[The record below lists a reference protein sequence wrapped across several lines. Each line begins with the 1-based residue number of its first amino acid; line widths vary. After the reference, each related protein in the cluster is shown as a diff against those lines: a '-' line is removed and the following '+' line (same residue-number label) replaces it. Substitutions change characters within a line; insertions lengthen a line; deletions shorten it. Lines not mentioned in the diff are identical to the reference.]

1 MRQIDWWP
9 GNAQFRA
16 LHLRAGRALAALSI
30 LFWLASASPSL
41 LWASSCVA
49 AASGSGQG
57 TQEPSASD
65 LRLLSRAHPL
75 APFSF
80 RLRWACQL
88 HICRSCDDE
97 FRPRAQA
104 SALHQKAGRALVG
117 GRRARFWH
125 LVFMHRLGLLSAS

>member
-1 MRQIDWWP
+1 MDK
-9 GNAQFRA
+9 
-16 LHLRAGRALAALSI
+16 
-30 LFWLASASPSL
+30 
-41 LWASSCVA
+41 
-49 AASGSGQG
+49 G

-125 LVFMHRLGLLSAS
+125 LVFMHRLPLFSMGEHFLLICGCLAGVTECFVAALFLCVLKR